1 MLKLMKQPKGF
12 YSGVFAIMIPMIL
25 QNLITQTVAFADTF
39 MVGMLGQDYLAAV
52 TTATAPFFI
61 IMVLMM
67 GIQSGAGI
75 LIAQYWG
82 KGNTNAINRVLGV
95 GFYFSFIFSFIGAMI
110 VFLFPE
116 FILGLII
123 NDQSIVQ
130 LGIDYARIAGFA
142 QMCNSISGIYIAS
155 QRSMENTKLGFI
167 VLTISA
173 VFNLFGNWVLIFG
186 NLGMPALGIKGAAIS
201 TLISRILEIVIV
213 AVYALKNKRFKLDVK
228 LFLMPGIVILKDFL
242 KYSLPVIINEALWGF
257 GAVIY
262 PVILGHMA
270 NSSDIMAAYT
280 IAGNLER
287 LFNVAVF
294 AAGGATAVVIGR
306 EIGAGRVST
315 VYSVGRSMILL
326 ALVLGA
332 VSGSLLLLASQT
344 VLEPLIYPLFRLTPI
359 AAQASTTMLTILAL
373 ITVIRTVGF
382 TLGIGVLRGGGDVKY
397 VMLVDIGTL
406 YLIAMPAAAV
416 SGLVLGAGIV
426 VVYACMAL
434 EDITKTVL
442 LFFRFRSKKWINDV
456 TRDDLVS

>member
-1 MLKLMKQPKGF
+1 MLKLMKQPRGF
-12 YSGVFAIMIPMIL
+12 YAGVFAIMIPMIL
-25 QNLITQTVAFADTF
+25 QNLISQTVAFADTF

-82 KGNTNAINRVLGV
+82 KRNTNAINRVLGV
-95 GFYFSFIFSFIGAMI
+95 GFYFSFIFSFLGAMV

-123 NDQSIVQ
+123 NDRHIVE

-142 QMCNSISGIYIAS
+142 QMLSSISGIYIAS
-155 QRSMENTKLGFI
+155 QRSMENTKLGFV
-167 VLTISA
+167 VLTISSL
-173 VFNLFGNWVLIFG
+173 FNLFGNWVLIFG
-186 NLGMPALGIKGAAIS
+186 HFGLPALGIKGAAIS
-201 TLISRILEIVIV
+201 TLISRMIEIIIVVI
-213 AVYALKNKRFKLDVK
+213 YALRNKRFKLHIK
-228 LFLMPGIVILKDFL
+228 LVIMPGIIILKDFV
-242 KYSLPVIINEALWGF
+242 KYSLPVIINEALWGL

-287 LFNVAVF
+287 LFSVAVF
-294 AAGGATAVVIGR
+294 AAGGATAVIIGR
-306 EIGAGRVST
+306 EIGAGRTST
-315 VYSVGRSMILL
+315 VYSVGRSMIML
-326 ALVLGA
+326 ALLLGA
-332 VSGSLLLLASQT
+332 ASGSLLLLASLT
-344 VLEPLIYPLFRLTPI
+344 VLEPLIYPLFQLTPV
-359 AAQASTTMLTILAL
+359 AAQASTTMLMILSF

-397 VMLVDIGTL
+397 VMLIDIGTL

-416 SGLVLGAGIV
+416 SGLALGAGIA

-434 EDITKTVL
+434 EDVSKTVL
-442 LFFRFRSKKWINDV
+442 LLWRFRSKKWINDV
-456 TRDDLVS
+456 TRDELK